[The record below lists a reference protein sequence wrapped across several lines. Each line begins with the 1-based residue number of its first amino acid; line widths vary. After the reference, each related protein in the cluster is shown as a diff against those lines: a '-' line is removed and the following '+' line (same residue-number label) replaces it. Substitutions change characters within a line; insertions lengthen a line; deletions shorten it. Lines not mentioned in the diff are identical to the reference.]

1 MGWIHIDTNTVSAIG
16 RLIFRKRERFEDFWT
31 LSFTNRSDVMSA
43 YAENVTAANQPIV
56 FTNKTNSANVGNIKV
71 HIFEE
76 TTFGTTPVGD
86 NFSWSSSGTNVNV
99 AANGTYSYQG
109 ITHTSIAD
117 EFYYDGTSHGVSPYS
132 GTLDGAHS
140 YRIQFIYTDTA
151 TGKEYLSDFYDFGS
165 HYYYTQPFASF
176 EQAIRRDVDL
186 VFTASA
192 PSGTYDL
199 GDTIVGTLT
208 ATNTYPYACTLGFIA
223 PDGVTLSQSI
233 FENVSSDS
241 TVTTTFEYT
250 IAEEDIIRGY
260 KTFDFGG
267 SIGNVS
273 MNPIDINSQTVSCT
287 VQTEP
292 VRAHMSLEFT
302 LTTPTPQEGFDYDD
316 SIAYSIVLTNDGN
329 VTLQGEVG
337 TEKME
342 NLWSFASLS
351 PGSSLPFSTEG
362 NNVITEADI
371 IEGFATIDFHA
382 SGENLDSGE
391 SFTIND
397 YDTLSTV
404 AIVDNVTITI
414 TTEEDAPT
422 EGWHLGQEINYIF
435 NIENTGNTS
444 LRNITVEC
452 ELTGD
457 TWTFDL
463 ALGVSETLPSSYR
476 VVEDNILNGNVLCEV
491 IVTADSWDSDNPE
504 YTTSEHDSQLVED
517 CNPILTFTP
526 TRSIDKTTYYEDDAI
541 KWNLLVTN
549 TGNLTVNNLEIWN
562 LTTNVCLTTIDQFR
576 PGDSEIIE
584 DDYWINNQ
592 DALLGELTFRWE
604 AKGVALNEENVDVI
618 CTDTFTTSQTTPSYV
633 LTVYY
638 RKENLDGDFIQ
649 TDVKTTTFQ
658 KGDSVWITTPTE
670 HGFTILSGQEKVGSN
685 SMPARNVTITVLYRR
700 EVHTVTINYS
710 CTNSNVTMPSNYEE
724 SYKYRQSYSIEVP
737 IIPGYIPS
745 QEVITGTMDTFNQTY
760 FVKYYSANQYCR
772 LIVRYYR
779 LELDGSYTSL
789 TSGMY
794 APVTKFIEHGGTY
807 NIKSPSMT
815 NYTPDLAVVSGTLN
829 EDKEINVY
837 YNRPRHQL
845 IIHYYMQQSDGTYV
859 LDDSKTSSQWYWEGS
874 SYSKTTESITGYT
887 ADTARVTGTMGNQ
900 DTVVDVHYDLIT
912 YSFTVHYRKIDGPS
926 AHPDITVTGT
936 VLDSDKYI
944 ISPAV
949 EGYQAGNKYIK
960 WHPGSD
966 VSSIIVTY
974 TTITSGSWVEITD
987 GNYVTTS
994 APYAFT
1000 VRTTIDGQSSFVDDQ
1015 DTVVFLQPFTIYVWT
1030 GCNVTVHWEG
1040 SSYVPSTWS
1049 GYIQEVS
1056 WNNGSGTQTK
1066 IYDNATD
1073 SFTITSN
1080 NNIFASTNFTERQ

>member
-176 EQAIRRDVDL
+176 EQAIRGDVDL
-186 VFTASA
+186 VFTANA
-192 PSGTYDL
+192 PSETYNL

-208 ATNTYPYACTLGFIA
+208 AINTYPYACTLGFIA
-223 PDGVTLSQSI
+223 PDGVTLSQST
-233 FENVSSDS
+233 FENVSSGS

-250 IAEEDIIRGY
+250 ITEEDIIRGY

-273 MNPIDINSQTVSCT
+273 MNPIDINGQTVSCT

-292 VRAHMSLEFT
+292 VSAHMSLEFT
-302 LTTPTPQEGFDYDD
+302 LTSPVPQEGFDYEDL
-316 SIAYSIVLTNDGN
+316 IAYSITLTNDGN
-329 VTLQGEVG
+329 VTIDQGEVG
-337 TEKME
+337 SEIME
-342 NLWSFASLS
+342 DWWEITDFS
-351 PGSSLPFSTEG
+351 PGSSLNFSTSTTG
-362 NNVITEADI
+362 VITEADI
-371 IEGFATIDFHA
+371 IEGFATIDFYA
-382 SGENLDSGE
+382 SGENLASGE
-391 SFTIND
+391 SFSIED

-404 AIVDNVTITI
+404 AITDDVTITI

-422 EGWHLGQEINYIF
+422 EGWSLGQDIDYIF
-435 NIENTGNTS
+435 NIENSGNTS

-457 TWTFDL
+457 TWTIYELKSGISQVFT
-463 ALGVSETLPSSYR
+463 GSYT
-476 VVEDNILNGNVLCEV
+476 VTEADVLSGNVISEV
-491 IVTADSWDSDNPE
+491 IVTADSWDLDNPE

-517 CNPILTFTP
+517 CNPVLTFAP
-526 TRSIDKTTYYEDDAI
+526 TRSIDKTTYYEGDAI
-541 KWNLLVTN
+541 KWDLLIAN
-549 TGNLTVNNLEIWN
+549 TGNLTVDNIEIWN
-562 LTTNVCLTTIDQFR
+562 LTTNTYITTIDDFR
-576 PGDSEIIE
+576 PGSSRIVE
-584 DDYWINNQ
+584 DYHQINSQ
-592 DALLGELTFRWE
+592 DALSGEVTFRWK
-604 AKGVALNEENVDVI
+604 ANGVATNEENINVI

-633 LTVYY
+633 FTVYY

-658 KGDSVWITTPTE
+658 EGDSVWITTPTE
-670 HGFTILSGQEKVGSN
+670 HGFTILSGKEKVGLN
-685 SMPARNVTITVLYRR
+685 SMPARNVAITVLYRR

-710 CTNSNVTMPSNYEE
+710 CTNSDVTMPSNYEGN
-724 SYKYRQSYSIEVP
+724 YKYNQSYSIEVP

-745 QEVITGTMDTFNQTY
+745 KEIITGTMDTFNQTY
-760 FVKYYSANQYCR
+760 FVKYYPANQYCR
-772 LIVRYYR
+772 LTVNYYSQQS
-779 LELDGSYTSL
+779 DNTYSL
-789 TSGMY
+789 TSRDVR
-794 APVTKFIEHGGTY
+794 ALEKNSTY
-807 NIKSPSMT
+807 NIT
-815 NYTPDLAVVSGTLN
+815 TPT
-829 EDKEINVY
+829 K
-837 YNRPRHQL
+837 
-845 IIHYYMQQSDGTYV
+845 
-859 LDDSKTSSQWYWEGS
+859 
-874 SYSKTTESITGYT
+874 TGYT
-887 ADTARVTGTMGNQ
+887 ADKARVTGTITEDREEN
-900 DTVVDVHYDLIT
+900 VYYDLIT
-912 YSFTVHYRKIDGPS
+912 YSFTVHYITSNGPS
-926 AHPDITVTGT
+926 IHPDITVTGT

-949 EGYQAGNKYIK
+949 EGYHAGNQYIK
-960 WHPGSD
+960 WHPGSG
-966 VSSIIVTY
+966 SSRTVIY
-974 TTITSGSWVEITD
+974 TPINSGSWAEITD

-994 APYAFT
+994 APYQFT
-1000 VRTTIDGQSSFVDDQ
+1000 VTTLIDGNPYYEDDQ
-1015 DTVVFLQPFTIYVWT
+1015 GITDFLQPFIIYVWT
-1030 GCNVTVHWEG
+1030 GCNITVHWEG

-1066 IYDNATD
+1066 TYDNATD

>member
-16 RLIFRKRERFEDFWT
+16 RLIFHKRERFEDFWT

-43 YAENVTAANQPIV
+43 YAQNVTAANQPIV
-56 FTNKTNSANVGNIKV
+56 FTNNTSSANVGNIKI

-76 TTFGTTPVGD
+76 TYEGGGSVPVGN

-117 EFYYDGTSHGVSPYS
+117 EFYYDSTSHGKYPYS
-132 GTLDGAHS
+132 GILDGAHS

-176 EQAIRRDVDL
+176 EQAIRGDVDL

-192 PSGTYDL
+192 PSETYDL
-199 GDTIVGTLT
+199 GDIIVGTLT
-208 ATNTYPYACTLGFIA
+208 AKNTYPYACTLGFIA
-223 PDGVTLSQSI
+223 PDGVTLSQST
-233 FENVSSDS
+233 FENVSSGS

-273 MNPIDINSQTVSCT
+273 MNPIDINGQTVSCT

-292 VRAHMSLEFT
+292 VYAHMSLEFI
-302 LTTPTPQEGFDYDD
+302 LTSPVPQEGFDYDD
-316 SIAYSIVLTNDGN
+316 SIAYSITLTNDGN
-329 VTLQGEVG
+329 VTIDQGELG
-337 TEKME
+337 TEIMGDWRE
-342 NLWSFASLS
+342 ITDFS
-351 PGSSLPFSTEG
+351 PGSSLNFSTSATG
-362 NNVITEADI
+362 IITEADI
-371 IEGFATIDFHA
+371 IEGFSTIDFYA
-382 SGENLDSGE
+382 SGENLASGE
-391 SFTIND
+391 SFSIED

-404 AIVDNVTITI
+404 AITDNVTITI
-414 TTEEDAPT
+414 TTEEDAPA

-435 NIENTGNTS
+435 NIKNNGNTS

-457 TWTFDL
+457 TWTFENL
-463 ALGVSETLPSSYR
+463 ALGASETLPSSYR
-476 VVEDNILNGNVLCEV
+476 VVEGNVLDGNVLCEV
-491 IVTADSWDSDNPE
+491 VVTADSWNSDNPE

-517 CNPILTFTP
+517 CNPTLTFTP

-562 LTTNVCLTTIDQFR
+562 LTTNVCLTTIDHFR

-592 DALLGELTFRWE
+592 DALSGELTFRWE

-638 RKENLDGDFIQ
+638 RKEKLDGDFIQ

-670 HGFTILSGQEKVGSN
+670 HGFTISSGQEKVGSN
-685 SMPARNVTITVLYRR
+685 SMPARNVAITVLYRR

-710 CTNSNVTMPSNYEE
+710 CTNSDVTMPSNYEGN
-724 SYKYRQSYSIEVP
+724 YKYNQSYSIEVP
-737 IIPGYIPS
+737 TIPGYIPS
-745 QEVITGTMDTFNQTY
+745 KEIITGTIDTFNQTY
-760 FVKYYSANQYCR
+760 FVKYYPASQYCR
-772 LIVRYYR
+772 LTVNYYSQQS
-779 LELDGSYTSL
+779 DNTYSL
-789 TSGMY
+789 TSRDVR
-794 APVTKFIEHGGTY
+794 ALEKNSTY
-807 NIKSPSMT
+807 NIT
-815 NYTPDLAVVSGTLN
+815 TPT
-829 EDKEINVY
+829 K
-837 YNRPRHQL
+837 
-845 IIHYYMQQSDGTYV
+845 
-859 LDDSKTSSQWYWEGS
+859 
-874 SYSKTTESITGYT
+874 TGYT
-887 ADTARVTGTMGNQ
+887 ADKARVVGTITEDREEN
-900 DTVVDVHYDLIT
+900 VYYDLIT

-926 AHPDITVTGT
+926 AHPNITVTGT

-960 WHPGSD
+960 WHPGSGA
-966 VSSIIVTY
+966 SSVIVTY
-974 TTITSGSWVEITD
+974 TTITSGSWAEITN

-994 APYAFT
+994 APYPFT
-1000 VRTTIDGQSSFVDDQ
+1000 VRTTINGQSSVEDDQ
-1015 DTVVFLQPFTIYVWT
+1015 GIVDFLQPFTIYVWT